1 MLGGVPKGQAK
12 SQWGSRLAKQSEGRA
27 GERGLRYKRAAIVPP
42 IYFSDY
48 KTVGSWAKA
57 GFAQAALGFVWGA
70 LGFVRAVCLIG
81 FVLLRLWPCVLPL
94 SALAYWLLVCC
105 FGFSRVRIFV
115 PASLW
120 RTGGSL
126 FLWLLACCAFG
137 AKVRR
142 GEFCSL
148 LIR

>member
-57 GFAQAALGFVWGA
+57 GFAQAALGFVWVPWVLFEPFA
-70 LGFVRAVCLIG
+70 LLASCFFGSGPAFCPCLLWLIG
-81 FVLLRLWPCVLPL
+81 FWFAVLGFQECV
-94 SALAYWLLVCC
+94 
-105 FGFSRVRIFV
+105 F
-115 PASLW
+115 
-120 RTGGSL
+120 L
-126 FLWLLACCAFG
+126 FQRAFG
-137 AKVRR
+137 ALV
-142 GEFCSL
+142 GLCFCGCLPAALSARKYGGANFAL
-148 LIR
+148 C